1 MNTRSTSNMT
11 EQSVG
16 VVNQRGCSD
25 TTCYYV
31 PLGAYSQRTFDVV
44 PTRPPL
50 CKAVVYRDV
59 FYAPPNY
66 QTLTRPIKSEN
77 THYNY
82 PSIHN
87 AYCACQ
93 SCNYAVC
100 SKCTQLSNQC
110 ANP

>member
-1 MNTRSTSNMT
+1 MNYITQTSEVIN
-11 EQSVG
+11 
-16 VVNQRGCSD
+16 NRGGC
-25 TTCYYV
+25 TGGLCYYV
-31 PLGAYSQRTFDVV
+31 PLGSYTANTFDVV

-50 CKAVVYRDV
+50 SQAVVYRDV

-77 THYNY
+77 LHYNY

-93 SCNYAVC
+93 NCNYAVC
-100 SKCTQLSNQC
+100 SKCSIASNTCQ
-110 ANP
+110 N